1 MIVGVTYLDVS
12 ISKVIVK
19 PGVFTFFGYLNKSGA
34 SLVAQCLKKKK
45 NLPANAGGMGLSP
58 NSRRSHILWRN
69 KPVSRNY

>member
-45 NLPANAGGMGLSP
+45 KICLPMQEA
-58 NSRRSHILWRN
+58 W
-69 KPVSRNY
+69 V